1 MQPISPESIAAS
13 IAELAQPMLEEQG
26 LELFDV
32 EFINASGWIL
42 RVYIDKPD
50 GVNLDECERVSVELG
65 HLLDVEDLIFRRYT
79 LEVSSPGV
87 NRKLRHAEDYR
98 KYAGRLAR
106 VRTREVLL
114 NTRLHIGYLERV
126 EGGNL
131 ILRER
136 DRGIE
141 IEIPLELIE
150 VQSGSYLGE
159 DDIVRFE
166 DRYGRSV

>member
-1 MQPISPESIAAS
+1 MQPITPETISSS

-32 EFINASGWIL
+32 EFFNASGWIL
-42 RVYIDKPD
+42 RISIDKPG
-50 GVNLDECERVSVELG
+50 GVSLDDCERVSVELG
-65 HLLDVEDLIFRRYT
+65 HLLDVEDLISRRYT

-87 NRKLRHAEDYR
+87 NRKLRHSEDYR
-98 KYAGRLAR
+98 QYAGRLAR

-126 EGGNL
+126 EGDML

-136 DRGIE
+136 DRGID

-150 VQSGSYLGE
+150 KAHLE
-159 DDIVRFE
+159 FE
-166 DRYGRSV
+166 WE